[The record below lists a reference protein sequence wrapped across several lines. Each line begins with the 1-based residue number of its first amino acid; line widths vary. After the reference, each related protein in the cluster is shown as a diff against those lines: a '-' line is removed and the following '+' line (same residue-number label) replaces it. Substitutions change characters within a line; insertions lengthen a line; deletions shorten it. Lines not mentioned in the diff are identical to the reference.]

1 MLLDRC
7 RLNDKVTALFE
18 PRHARQYGG
27 ISFEI
32 GRSMGGFV
40 ATSFN
45 DWINISATFA
55 SWCQSKL
62 LKLNENI
69 RHVEKFASA

>member
-45 DWINISATFA
+45 D
-55 SWCQSKL
+55 
-62 LKLNENI
+62 
-69 RHVEKFASA
+69 